1 MIPRREF
8 LSCGLAAATAAS
20 ALQTAGEGRFNVL
33 FVAVDDLR
41 PELGCYGNNLIRTPN
56 VDRLAQRG
64 LLFRRACCQAAVC
77 GPSRASLPTGLRPDT
92 TKVWGNRTHFRKT
105 LPDLVTLPQAF
116 KGAGYHAE
124 AIGKVLHGNTAD
136 PPSWSVPAWPPGGR
150 QAGMQ
155 YVDED
160 AFREMRAAEPKRAWR
175 GEEIPTL
182 EWKKLHSWQALDVP
196 DNALQDG
203 QVANRAVE
211 ALRRVRDRR
220 FFLAVGFQNSRTNES
235 SLQRMQRS
243 AQARACTTRGHLMRP
258 SDETLP
264 SIPARF
270 NGRPVPRDPKNPRI
284 KGLRGCTSNPTGK
297 SVRAQADWFLAVK
310 RAAVARRALQ
320 TLPDPGQCVATP
332 PAATGRVGSAPRNRD
347 RSPMDGLLLLGS
359 GAFD

>member
-64 LLFRRACCQAAVC
+64 LLFRRAYCQAAVC

-92 TKVWGNRTHFRKT
+92 TRVWGNRTHFRKT

-136 PPSWSVPAWPPGGR
+136 PPSWGVPAWPPGGR

-175 GEEIPTL
+175 GEKSPRSDGRSSTHVRHWTCLTTL
-182 EWKKLHSWQALDVP
+182 FKTARWRTGPWRRCAGCGTGASSWPWAFRT
-196 DNALQDG
+196 
-203 QVANRAVE
+203 VAQMNRRFRACSAPHRHAPARRAVTSC
-211 ALRRVRDRR
+211 VRPTRHFRASLPASMEDRC
-220 FFLAVGFQNSRTNES
+220 
-235 SLQRMQRS
+235 
-243 AQARACTTRGHLMRP
+243 RA
-258 SDETLP
+258 
-264 SIPARF
+264 I
-270 NGRPVPRDPKNPRI
+270 PRI
-284 KGLRGCTSNPTGK
+284 PGARGCE
-297 SVRAQADWFLAVK
+297 
-310 RAAVARRALQ
+310 VARRIRQANR
-320 TLPDPGQCVATP
+320 CVP
-332 PAATGRVGSAPRNRD
+332 KRTGS
-347 RSPMDGLLLLGS
+347 
-359 GAFD
+359 